1 MFVDKYLF
9 LFLLRTAK
17 TNGASLINQK
27 SVRDSKGRKKR
38 DDLPAGGTPR
48 TVFLLII
55 SRRDELKKECDVS
68 NGVGPVQL
76 LVTWVIDIIYLD
88 NRILS

>member
-27 SVRDSKGRKKR
+27 SVRDIPK
-38 DDLPAGGTPR
+38 
-48 TVFLLII
+48 
-55 SRRDELKKECDVS
+55 EEKKEMTYRQVVHLAWCFS
-68 NGVGPVQL
+68 
-76 LVTWVIDIIYLD
+76 
-88 NRILS
+88 

>member
-1 MFVDKYLF
+1 MFVDEY

-17 TNGASLINQK
+17 TIADKPEISQGY
-27 SVRDSKGRKKR
+27 SKGRKKR

-55 SRRDELKKECDVS
+55 SRRDELEKERDVS

-88 NRILS
+88 NRIFS